1 MSKEK
6 KNQKQSNFS
15 NFWERNRKTNG
26 YLLRKTSFNV
36 AYRIIRAILIFGLC
50 FMILQPLLNKISI
63 SFMEEQDLYDSTIV
77 AIPRNFTL
85 SNYQIAGYLMDY
97 WKALFNTTWISL
109 LVSVLQIISCT
120 LAGYG
125 FARYKF
131 PLKGFWFGCVILVI
145 LVPPSTMQA
154 SLYLNFCFFDIFG
167 IFKAITGEPLNLVNS
182 LTPYA
187 LMCLGCMGL
196 KSGLYIYM
204 IRQFFRGI
212 PKELEE
218 AAYVDG
224 CGKLSTFIRIML
236 PDAKPILTSCFLFA
250 FVWQWTDSF
259 YSNMFLKSKFS
270 LLAIKLN
277 SIAGALDSYLD
288 VRGIAKK
295 ATTAYSQG
303 MIATGTLMV
312 IIPLIILYLFAQ
324 KGFVESLSQTGIKM

>member
-1 MSKEK
+1 MNK
-6 KNQKQSNFS
+6 KNKFKT
-15 NFWERNRKTNG
+15 FIERNKKSNG
-26 YLLRKTSFNV
+26 YLLRKVSFNV
-36 AYRIIRAILIFGLC
+36 FYKIVRAVLLFGLC
-50 FMILQPLLNKISI
+50 FMILQPLMNKISL

-77 AIPRNFTL
+77 AIPRHFTT
-85 SNYQIAGYLMDY
+85 SNYQIAAYLMKY
-97 WKALFNTTWISL
+97 WGSLLSTALISL

-120 LAGYG
+120 LVGYG

-131 PLKGFWFGCVILVI
+131 PLKGLWFGAVILVI
-145 LVPPSTMQA
+145 LVPPSTIQSA
-154 SLYLNFCFFDIFG
+154 LFLNFRYFDIFG
-167 IFKAITGEPLNLVNS
+167 IIKMVTGEPLNLLNS

-187 LMCLGCMGL
+187 MMCLGCMGL

-224 CGKLSTFIRIML
+224 CGKIGTFVKIML
-236 PDAKPILTSCFLFA
+236 PDAKPILTSCFLFSY
-250 FVWQWTDSF
+250 VWQWTDSF
-259 YSNMFLKSKFS
+259 YTNMFLSSKFS
-270 LLAIKLN
+270 LLSTKL
-277 SIAGALDSYLD
+277 SGLAGALDNYLD

-312 IIPLIILYLFAQ
+312 IIPLIVIYLFAQ
-324 KGFVESLSQTGIKM
+324 KGFVESLSQSGIKM